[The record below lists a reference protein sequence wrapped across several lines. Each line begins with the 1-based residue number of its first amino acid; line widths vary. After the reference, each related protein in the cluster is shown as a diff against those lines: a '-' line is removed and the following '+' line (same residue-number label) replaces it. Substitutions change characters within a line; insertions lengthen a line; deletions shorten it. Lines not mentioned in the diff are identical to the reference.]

1 MYSDATVSNINGKR
15 KAVILCTNKEHV
27 LYQHLEHKGHDGLS
41 QTPVKH
47 FEGTLVHDHDRSYYS
62 YGSSHQE
69 CIAHVLRY
77 LVGAIENDSHLTWH
91 KQMHTLLQKMI
102 HTAKCNKSGIPN
114 DTVSVLTE
122 KYESILAIADDE
134 YQKFPP
140 QKDYMDG
147 YNLKKRLKDFQ
158 NEHLYFLSHPN
169 VDYTNNI
176 CERELRKF
184 KRKQKQAVV
193 LRSSSGGQH
202 ICDALTII
210 ETARMQ
216 HKNVYDTVESAFVK

>member
-1 MYSDATVSNINGKR
+1 M
-15 KAVILCTNKEHV
+15 
-27 LYQHLEHKGHDGLS
+27 YQHLEHKGHDGLS
-41 QTPVKH
+41 QTPLKN
-47 FEGTLVHDHDRSYYS
+47 FEGVVVHDHDRSYYS

-77 LVGAIENDSHLTWH
+77 LVGTMENEPHLTWH

-102 HTAKCNKSGIPN
+102 HTAKRNKSGISKEKV
-114 DTVSVLTE
+114 DTLTR
-122 KYESILAIADDE
+122 KYESILTVAAEE
-134 YQKFPP
+134 YQKHPP
-140 QKDYMDG
+140 QREYMDG
-147 YNLKKRLKDFQ
+147 YNLQKRLKDYQ
-158 NEHLYFLSHPN
+158 SAHLYFLSHPD

-176 CERELRKF
+176 SERGLRKF

-193 LRSSSGGQH
+193 LRSISGGQR

-216 HKNVYDTVESAFVK
+216 HKHVYDTVETAFAK